1 MLEWVKLM
9 SLERYAQLFVS
20 RQDAYA
26 RQLRD
31 GRYYTVREPVT
42 PNVLKS
48 HLRGTFTAGWYAI
61 SQAGTVKWGCVD
73 VDGEKSELLGLSY
86 RLSELDLDVYI
97 EDSRRGGHLWLFCEP
112 MQPRPIRKLLV
123 EATEGKAEVFPKQVQ
138 TSGFGS
144 LVRGPL
150 GVHQKTGERYGWL
163 DPLTLN
169 RIGGSMREELEY
181 LDGVTINSG
190 VKIAQALAAVLD
202 WRGSGQ
208 RIDIAKPDIITIASM
223 FTELKPRGKYFVG
236 CCPLHPEA
244 HPSFAV
250 YPNDESG
257 QGRWYCFHEGR
268 GGDSVSLYARVKG
281 ISYREAL
288 AELKG

>member
-1 MLEWVKLM
+1 M

-31 GRYYTVREPVT
+31 GRYYAVREPVT
-42 PNVLKS
+42 DTVLKS

-61 SQAGTVKWGCVD
+61 SGQETVRWGCVD
-73 VDGEKSELLGLSY
+73 VDGQKADLLSY
-86 RLSELDLDVYI
+86 SYRFAELDLRVYI

-112 MQPRPIRKLLV
+112 MQARPIRKLLLEV
-123 EATEGKAEVFPKQVQ
+123 TGGQVEVFPKQNQ
-138 TSGFGS
+138 TSGLGS

-169 RIGGSMREELEY
+169 PIGETLREELAY
-181 LDGVTINSG
+181 LDDITVNSG
-190 VKIAQALAAVLD
+190 VRIAEALAAALE

-208 RIDIAKPDIITIASM
+208 RADLAKPDVVTVAAL

-236 CCPLHPEA
+236 CCPFHPEE

-250 YPNDESG
+250 YPNDG
-257 QGRWYCFHEGR
+257 NGNGRWYCFHEGQ

-281 ISYREAL
+281 MTYQEAL
-288 AELKG
+288 RELQK